1 MNNQFQLND
10 YVWVHPLKT
19 KAKLYTFNKDNKTAK
34 VEIITSFNKDTGERT
49 TKLET
54 VNLSDLSLFR
64 DKKSKF
70 KHHRQSKETL
80 LFAKVR
86 PTATIPSKN
95 QEDAGYDLYCDFE
108 ETDLIIRPNEVKLI
122 PTGIASC
129 MSSKYVLVIK
139 ERGSTGTK
147 CMSVRAGIID
157 SGFRNE
163 IFVPINN
170 TSNKTI
176 VITKNKYRTQD
187 THELLYPYEK
197 AIAQGLL
204 LPVPNVDV
212 KEIAY
217 EELQRIPSKRGMGM
231 LGSSGK

>member
-1 MNNQFQLND
+1 MNKRFKVND

-19 KAKLYTFNKDNKTAK
+19 KAKLYTLNRDNNTAK
-34 VEIITSFNKDTGERT
+34 VEIITSFNKETGERT

-54 VNLSDLSLFR
+54 VKLSDLSPYR
-64 DKKSKF
+64 DKKGNKNEVR
-70 KHHRQSKETL
+70 KPKETL

-86 PTATIPSKN
+86 PTAIIPSKN
-95 QEDAGYDLYCDFE
+95 YEDAGYDIYCDFD
-108 ETDLIIRPNEVKLI
+108 ETELVIKPNEVKLI

-129 MSSKYVLVIK
+129 MSPKYVLVIK
-139 ERGSTGTK
+139 ERGSTGTN

-176 VITKNKYRTQD
+176 VITKDKNRVQGTN
-187 THELLYPYEK
+187 ELIYPYEK

-204 LPVPNVDV
+204 LPVPNVEV
-212 KEIAY
+212 KEITY
-217 EELQRIPSKRGMGM
+217 EELQKIPSKRGLGM